1 MRKKPVEFLG
11 IGRTAPD
18 PTFVMGN
25 HRHPLFHEL
34 IVVFRGKCH
43 VQIAGKEILAE
54 KGDVLFYPQG
64 VWHAEQSHPDDPV
77 ETYYIGFKGDVGELD
92 YQVHDRSGRIRL
104 LISWLHEE
112 RGSNFSGAQT
122 LNNTFLEAM
131 LAEYVRLSGGKESN
145 DLVLAIR
152 TFMQDC
158 LAEPLTLDDLARRAR
173 MSKFHFVRRYKE
185 FTGRTPMEDLRI
197 IRIET
202 AKNLV
207 MTTNLPL
214 KSIAPRVGL
223 CNEYYLCRLS
233 AKYLKASL
241 GSFRKMF
248 YQAHPLRDDATRFRK
263 NRPSAGVG
271 ILGRQDR

>member
-18 PTFVMGN
+18 PAFAMGN

-34 IVVFRGKCH
+34 IVLFRGKYY

-64 VWHAEQSHPDDPV
+64 VWHAERSDPDDPV
-77 ETYYIGFKGDVGELD
+77 ETYYIGLKGDVGELD
-92 YQVHDRSGRIRL
+92 YQVHDRRGRIRL
-104 LISWLHEE
+104 LISWLREE
-112 RGSNFSGAQT
+112 GISNFSRDKT
-122 LNNTFLEAM
+122 LNDTFLRAI
-131 LAEYVRLSGGKESN
+131 LAEYVRLAGGKESD
-145 DLVLAIR
+145 DLVLAVR
-152 TFMQDC
+152 TFMQDH
-158 LAEPLTLDDLARRAR
+158 LAEPLTLDDLAGRAR
-173 MSKFHFVRRYKE
+173 MSKYHFIRKYRDL
-185 FTGRTPMEDLRI
+185 TGRTPMEELRM
-197 IRIET
+197 IRLET

-233 AKYLKASL
+233 AKYLETSL
-241 GSFRKMF
+241 GSFRRIF
-248 YQAHPLRDDATRFRK
+248 YQSQPLK
-263 NRPSAGVG
+263 G
-271 ILGRQDR
+271 